1 MLFRHHYNQTK
12 ITSQE
17 EIINRLLVDTALE
30 QSLPKLYEQDKS
42 EVKIL
47 YARFYHPIYNWEWF
61 AMEYSKLQGL
71 FFGLVDGEVLEYGYF
86 TVDELE
92 RVGAK
97 RDYTFAPK
105 EIKGENYGKRAI

>member
-1 MLFRHHYNQTK
+1 M
-12 ITSQE
+12 
-17 EIINRLLVDTALE
+17 NRLLVDTALE
-30 QSLPKLYEQDKS
+30 NSLPKLYEQEKS

-61 AMEYSKLQGL
+61 AMEYSKLQRL
-71 FFGLVDGEVLEYGYF
+71 FFGLVDEEVLEYGYF

-97 RDYTFAPK
+97 RYYTFAPK
-105 EIKGENYGKRAI
+105 QIKGEDYGKRAI